1 MASEKIS
8 SSIGPIH
15 LQSKGSIFQPA
26 VFLVYQRVG
35 STISRS
41 NGSAFPS
48 QPFRIH
54 NSLKMEVVSSGAD
67 EDLEE
72 DSSWSPGVPQA
83 LFRLQRTKLR
93 CKKKVDLSFFQKD
106 KLVCVCFFNCTFGM
120 IMLKSSLF
128 KPRWWISVKH
138 CILWVISRKKFEVRG
153 PLIIVKGNHQWFKF
167 GSDHWESWWCFY
179 FHHWLGK

>member
-26 VFLVYQRVG
+26 FFLVYQRVG
-35 STISRS
+35 STISGS

-72 DSSWSPGVPQA
+72 DSSWSPGVPEA

-106 KLVCVCFFNCTFGM
+106 KLVCVCVCFLTAHLGWSCWNQVFSNRGDEYQSNIVYYEWSAEKKVWSQRPTDNCQGESSM
-120 IMLKSSLF
+120 I
-128 KPRWWISVKH
+128 
-138 CILWVISRKKFEVRG
+138 
-153 PLIIVKGNHQWFKF
+153 
-167 GSDHWESWWCFY
+167 
-179 FHHWLGK
+179 